1 MVIIGT
7 AGQILLERKTQDS
20 LSSIDNLKNQY
31 IGNVNNY
38 VKQSFQQIFE
48 SIHTM
53 YLVHAYNLTFR
64 ELKKNSYK
72 RKQNKTK
79 TKNLSVFVAI
89 SNNNLNEYTDQ
100 RSLWRTRGNFYICI
114 TYLVQRSAQMA
125 KTFNFLT
132 LAFLNGRTLRESN
145 SH

>member
-7 AGQILLERKTQDS
+7 AGQILLEMKTQDL

-64 ELKKNSYK
+64 EF
-72 RKQNKTK
+72 QNKKKVTKEKK
-79 TKNLSVFVAI
+79 TK
-89 SNNNLNEYTDQ
+89 Q
-100 RSLWRTRGNFYICI
+100 K
-114 TYLVQRSAQMA
+114 Q
-125 KTFNFLT
+125 KTCPCL
-132 LAFLNGRTLRESN
+132 LL
-145 SH
+145 